1 MCGGAIISDYIQT
14 SRSSHRL
21 TADLL
26 WGIGGGGDLPDS
38 KKDIKK
44 KKNTSNFY
52 SKQLRSEIID
62 LDDEFEA
69 DFREF
74 SDQAVEELEDV
85 KPFGFSASKH
95 SAILSRGTK
104 CGNSS
109 DSSDESGKYLKRKRK
124 NHYRGIRQRPW
135 GKWAAEIRDPRK
147 GVRVWLG
154 TFNTAEGAAR
164 AYDTEARRI
173 RGKKAKLNF
182 PDETQ
187 LSASR
192 RTVVA
197 NPQKVRVKEDQSQVQ
212 PSLNESMTF
221 MSNIEND
228 HCNSLNLVEEKPP
241 AKQFSSVDAYPTVGD
256 MEFKSYFQSDCANP
270 CFNSDQGSSSFG
282 CSDFGW
288 EEQCPKTPEIS
299 SIFSSAIDWEEPQFV
314 EDANSSKK
322 LKTSPLDLVPADDN
336 NKKLS
341 EEFSAFE
348 SQMKVVQMPYLEGNW
363 DASLDAFLNGVA
375 VQDGGDEMD
384 LWTFDDIS
392 AMMGGVY

>member
-1 MCGGAIISDYIQT
+1 MCGGAIISDYIQP

-21 TADLL
+21 SADLL
-26 WGIGGGGDLPDS
+26 WGIGGSGDLPDS
-38 KKDIKK
+38 KDIKK

-52 SKQLRSEIID
+52 TKQLRSEIID

-154 TFNTAEGAAR
+154 TFNTAEAAAR

-182 PDETQ
+182 PDDTQ

-212 PSLNESMTF
+212 PR
-221 MSNIEND
+221 
-228 HCNSLNLVEEKPP
+228 
-241 AKQFSSVDAYPTVGD
+241 
-256 MEFKSYFQSDCANP
+256 
-270 CFNSDQGSSSFG
+270 SSSFG

-314 EDANSSKK
+314 EDANSSKN
-322 LKTSPLDLVPADDN
+322 LKTSPLDLVPADGN

-348 SQMKVVQMPYLEGNW
+348 SQMKVAQMPYLEGNW
-363 DASLDAFLNGVA
+363 DASLDAFLNGPA
-375 VQDGGDEMD
+375 VKDGGDEMD